1 MANKII
7 LKKSAVSGK
16 VPIADDLVY
25 GEVALNYADGR
36 MYYRKSDDTIGQIG
50 SGGGGSGNLYI
61 VDRSNS
67 YIPVPF
73 YSGNVGVVA
82 RSGIVDVPA

>member
-16 VPIADDLVY
+16 VPIYSDLVY

-36 MYYRKSDDTIGQIG
+36 MYYRKNDDTIHQI
-50 SGGGGSGNLYI
+50 GGGSGSGTLY
-61 VDRSNS
+61 VLARNS
-67 YIPVPF
+67 SFIEVPF
-73 YSGNVGVVA
+73 YGGNLSVLGRA
-82 RSGIVDVPA
+82 GSIDVPA

>member
-16 VPIADDLVY
+16 VPVSDDLAY

-36 MYYRKSDDTIGQIG
+36 MYYRKTDDTIGQIG
-50 SGGGGSGNLYI
+50 STMGGSGNLYV
-61 VDRSNS
+61 VDRSNN
-67 YIPVPF
+67 YIAVPF
-73 YSGNVGVVA
+73 YSGNVSVVA
-82 RSGIVDVPA
+82 RSGIVEVPA

>member
-16 VPIADDLVY
+16 IPIADDLVY

-36 MYYRKSDDTIGQIG
+36 MYYRKNDDTIGQIG
-50 SGGGGSGNLYI
+50 GSGGSGNLYV
-61 VDRSNS
+61 VDRSNN
-67 YIPVPF
+67 YIAVPF
-73 YSGNVGVVA
+73 YSGNLTVA
-82 RSGIVDVPA
+82 GRSGNIDVPA

>member
-16 VPIADDLVY
+16 IPVYTDLVY
-25 GEVALNYADGR
+25 GEVALNYTDGR
-36 MYYRKSDDTIGQIG
+36 MYYRKSDDTVQQL
-50 SGGGGSGNLYI
+50 GGGSGSGTIYVLA
-61 VDRSNS
+61 RTAQ

-73 YSGNVGVVA
+73 YGGNLSVVA
-82 RSGIVDVPA
+82 RAGTVDVPA

>member
-16 VPIADDLVY
+16 IPIADDLVY

-36 MYYRKSDDTIGQIG
+36 MYYRKNDDTIGQIG
-50 SGGGGSGNLYI
+50 GSGGSGNLYVI
-61 VDRSNS
+61 DRSNS
-67 YIPVPF
+67 YIAVPF
-73 YSGNVGVVA
+73 YSGTLNVAG
-82 RSGIVDVPA
+82 RSGNIEVPA

>member
-36 MYYRKSDDTIGQIG
+36 MYYRKNDDTIGQIG
-50 SGGGGSGNLYI
+50 GSGGSGNLYVI
-61 VDRSNS
+61 DRSNS
-67 YIPVPF
+67 YIAVPF
-73 YSGNVGVVA
+73 YSGNLTVA
-82 RSGIVDVPA
+82 GRSGNIDVPA

>member
-16 VPIADDLVY
+16 IPIADDLVY

-36 MYYRKSDDTIGQIG
+36 MYYRKNDDTIGQIG
-50 SGGGGSGNLYI
+50 GSGGSGNLYVI
-61 VDRSNS
+61 DRSNS
-67 YIPVPF
+67 YIAVPF
-73 YSGNVGVVA
+73 YSGNLTVA
-82 RSGIVDVPA
+82 GRSGNIDVPA